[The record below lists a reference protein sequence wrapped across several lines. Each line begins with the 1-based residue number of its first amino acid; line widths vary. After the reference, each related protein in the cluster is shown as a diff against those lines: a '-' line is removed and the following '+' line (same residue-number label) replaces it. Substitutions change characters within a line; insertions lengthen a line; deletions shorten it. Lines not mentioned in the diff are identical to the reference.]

1 MIPGGPQSPESEGQ
15 SMAQYHDTAPER
27 PVTLARLTNLTGA
40 ALSLALIAGIAVWGY
55 RLILRDVSG
64 VPVVRAMEGPMRVAP
79 ADPGGSATS
88 YQGLAVNAVAA
99 DGVAADPAD
108 RLILAPPPLELSLED
123 IPRAGASAETADAT
137 PAAEAGDPAPDVA
150 AETLLKTSV
159 EPPAVEMIA
168 DSASEETAVVPSDD
182 QDAAQE
188 VTAVVEGGLG
198 QSLRPRERPASFA
211 NVPEAVARAVASAR
225 SVSGVSEVDP
235 DSIPEG
241 TRLAQLGA
249 YESPEVARAEWDRL
263 ALRFQDFLDGKQRV
277 VQRAESG
284 GRTFY
289 RLRVMGFTDLSDARR
304 FCSAMVAERADC
316 IPVVAR

>member
-1 MIPGGPQSPESEGQ
+1 
-15 SMAQYHDTAPER
+15 MAQYHDTAPER

-64 VPVVRAMEGPMRVAP
+64 VPVVRALEGPMRVQP
-79 ADPGGSATS
+79 ADPGGSAAS

-99 DGVAADPAD
+99 EGAAADPAD
-108 RLILAPPPLELSLED
+108 QLILAPPPLELSLED
-123 IPRAGASAETADAT
+123 IPRAASPAEASDAT
-137 PAAEAGDPAPDVA
+137 PAAEAGDPAPA
-150 AETLLKTSV
+150 AASEALLNASV
-159 EPPAVEMIA
+159 EEPSAEMGA
-168 DSASEETAVVPSDD
+168 DLASEETAAVTPEDPDAEQSVSD
-182 QDAAQE
+182 
-188 VTAVVEGGLG
+188 TVEGGLG
-198 QSLRPRERPASFA
+198 TSLRPRERPESFA
-211 NVPEAVARAVASAR
+211 NVPEAVARAVASAQ
-225 SVSGVSEVDP
+225 SATGVSEVDP

-263 ALRFQDFLDGKQRV
+263 ALRFQDFLEGKQRV

-289 RLRVMGFTDLSDARR
+289 RLRVMGFADLSDARR